1 MTTSQRTAPRTGP
14 RTALCPGSFDPP
26 TNGHVDVIERA
37 MRLFGRVVVAVIDNP
52 SKNSLFTSAER
63 SKLLEEMFGDDIEV
77 TSFSGLLVDHV
88 REVGAD
94 TVVKGLRTVDD
105 YEYETQMAQMNH
117 HMTGMETVFLAT
129 RPQYRFISS
138 SLVKEIAR
146 LGGSVAG
153 LVPDVVENALKEKLS

>member
-1 MTTSQRTAPRTGP
+1 MT
-14 RTALCPGSFDPP
+14 TALCPGSFDPP
-26 TNGHVDVIERA
+26 TNGHADVIGRIIP
-37 MRLFGRVVVAVIDNP
+37 LFDRVVVAVIDNP
-52 SKNSLFTSAER
+52 SKQSMFTSVERVELLAEI
-63 SKLLEEMFGDDIEV
+63 FGDDIEV

-94 TVVKGLRTVDD
+94 VVVKGVRTADD

-117 HMTGMETVFLAT
+117 HMTGMETMFLPT

-153 LVPDVVENALKEKLS
+153 LVPDVVEKALKEKLS

>member
-1 MTTSQRTAPRTGP
+1 MTTAQK
-14 RTALCPGSFDPP
+14 TALCPGSFDPP
-26 TNGHVDVIERA
+26 TNGHADVIGRA
-37 MRLFGRVVVAVIDNP
+37 LALFDRVVVAVIDNP
-52 SKNSLFTSAER
+52 SKKSMFSPSER
-63 SKLLEEMFGDDIEV
+63 ADLLKEIFGDEIEV

-94 TVVKGLRTVDD
+94 TVVKGLRTVED

-117 HMTGMETVFLAT
+117 HMTGMETLFMPT
-129 RPQYRFISS
+129 RPQNRFISS

-153 LVPDVVENALKEKLS
+153 LVPDVVEKALKEKLS